1 MNRYFFK
8 GIKYFLTKNSNKIGV
23 AFLVIFLTDSE
34 NLVLREFF
42 QGTDLKDIPKI
53 LNEERQTWSRLEK
66 DGRMQKEVDI
76 RSISKFKS
84 LALKKL
90 RKELLTRADE
100 SFLDYSPQGITKEE
114 RDRSEKDFNLLI
126 NHGILRGYD
135 FRDDRFVYL
144 FYSPTKESLLHW
156 QEHSCRNDD
165 CEKDCKDILHQFS
178 KEHGINSNDLTQ
190 PSIPKKF
197 DEILKLILLRERNE
211 QNE

>member
-1 MNRYFFK
+1 M
-8 GIKYFLTKNSNKIGV
+8 
-23 AFLVIFLTDSE
+23 VISLTDSE

-42 QGTDLKDIPKI
+42 QGTDLKNIPKI
-53 LNEERQTWSRLEK
+53 LNEERQTWSRLEE

-90 RKELLTRADE
+90 RKELITRADE

-114 RDRSEKDFNLLI
+114 RDQSEKDFNLLI

-156 QEHSCRNDD
+156 QEHSCRNLE
-165 CEKDCKDILHQFS
+165 CVKSCNDILHLFS
-178 KEHGINSNDLTQ
+178 MEHGINSNKLTKE
-190 PSIPKKF
+190 SISKNF
-197 DEILKLILLRERNE
+197 DEIIQLILLRERNE